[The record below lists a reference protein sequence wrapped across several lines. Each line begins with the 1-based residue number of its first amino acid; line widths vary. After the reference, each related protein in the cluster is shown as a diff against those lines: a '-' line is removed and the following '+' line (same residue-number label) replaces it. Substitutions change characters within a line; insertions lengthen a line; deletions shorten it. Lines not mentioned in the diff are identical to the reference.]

1 MGNGDFFDEQAFLS
15 GFQTPQLQV
24 GQTNLT
30 TMPGTTTVPSP
41 GGAFGLPGGVPT
53 GFNINPDIMSGNLT
67 DAAMENVR
75 QQQAA
80 GAQQQLI
87 QDAQQRENVMNLG
100 ISAIL
105 AGTQLAAATMKPQA
119 KRYFETETEQMMEDR
134 AQRVA
139 ATDPAVAALIDRAGK
154 AAERAVDDQARASEA
169 MLAGMGDTSVG
180 AQQRVLQSGMQEK
193 ARVKTETGLAKA
205 QTELQAA
212 AARDER
218 IYQGLAGE
226 IQDLENVFNAVSRS
240 VGQLAVQTG
249 RILGEKPLEVPNA
262 DELRSLG
269 YSDDQ
274 IVDIARMGR
283 MNNFRQNNMFASY
296 LYAGQFGQTTLG

>member
-1 MGNGDFFDEQAFLS
+1 MGNGDFIPEQDFLS
-15 GFQTPQLQV
+15 GFQTPQPLQV
-24 GQTNLT
+24 GQTSFT
-30 TMPGTTTVPSP
+30 TMPGTATVPSP
-41 GGAFGLPGGVPT
+41 GGAFGLPGVPT
-53 GFNINPDIMSGNLT
+53 GLNINPDIMSGNLI
-67 DAAMENVR
+67 DAAMQNVR
-75 QQQAA
+75 QQEAA
-80 GAQQQLI
+80 GVQQQLI

-119 KRYFETETEQMMEDR
+119 KKDIEAETQQMIEAR
-134 AQRVA
+134 AEGVA
-139 ATDPAVAALIDRAGK
+139 ATDPAVAALIDRAGV
-154 AAERAVDDQARASEA
+154 AAERSVEEQRRLNEA
-169 MLAGMGDTSVG
+169 MAAGTGGITVG
-180 AQQRVLQSGMQEK
+180 EQQRGQQSAMQ
-193 ARVKTETGLAKA
+193 AIAQAKTETGLAKA

-226 IQDLENVFNAVSRS
+226 IQDLENVFNAVARS

-269 YSDDQ
+269 YTDDQ
-274 IVDIARMGR
+274 IVDIVRMGR
-283 MNNFRQNNMFASY
+283 MNNFRQNNMYASY
-296 LYAGQFGQTTLG
+296 LYAGQFGPTTLG

>member
-24 GQTNLT
+24 GQTSLA
-30 TMPGTTTVPSP
+30 TMPGTATVPSP

-53 GFNINPDIMSGNLT
+53 DLGINPDIMSGNFT
-67 DAAMENVR
+67 DAAMQNVR

-80 GAQQQLI
+80 AAQQSLI
-87 QDAQQRENVMNLG
+87 QAAQQRSNVMNLG

-119 KRYFETETEQMMEDR
+119 KKDIEAETQQMIEAR
-134 AQRVA
+134 AEGVA

-274 IVDIARMGR
+274 IVDIVRMGR
-283 MNNFRQNNMFASY
+283 MNNFRQNNMYASY
-296 LYAGQFGQTTLG
+296 LYAGQFGPTTLG